1 MANPTSYKPGN
12 SLLHRMD
19 PRIKTIVL
27 ILFTILIFILKSF
40 SSIGL
45 LFLTIAVLWK
55 LSGIGYGTIIS
66 YIKFML
72 LLFMLLVIMQ
82 SIFYPGETILLEP
95 LIPSSF
101 PLLGGKGNISLEGIL
116 FGILLCLRVL
126 TLMCTLPLLL
136 VTTSIEELSLAMVK
150 MGLSYKVAFTA
161 TTALNQL
168 PILRTDIIA
177 IMNAQ
182 KLRGF
187 TVFDT
192 GRLFQ
197 KLKAFPTLVVPL
209 VMGAMRR
216 ATLMGVAMDSRAF
229 GSEKKRTYILSI
241 KTRAGDWLFLSGSV
255 LFGLLLLVMNH
266 YWI

>member
-12 SLLHRMD
+12 SVLHRTD
-19 PRIKTIVL
+19 PRIKTVVL
-27 ILFTILIFILKSF
+27 VIFTILIFIIRSF
-40 SSIGL
+40 SAIGL
-45 LFLTIAVLWK
+45 LFVVILLLWK
-55 LSGIGYGTIIS
+55 ISGLGFGTILS
-66 YIKFML
+66 YMKLLMVLFL
-72 LLFMLLVIMQ
+72 LLMIMQ
-82 SIFYPGETILLEP
+82 TIFYPGDIVLVEP
-95 LIPSSF
+95 LIPHWF
-101 PLLGGKGNISLEGIL
+101 PLLGGMGDITLEGIL
-116 FGILLCLRVL
+116 YGVLLCLRVL

-136 VTTSIEELSLAMVK
+136 VTTTIEELALAMVK

-168 PILRTDIIA
+168 PILRSDILS

-192 GRLFQ
+192 GKWYQ

-229 GSEKKRTYILSI
+229 GSDTKRTYIMTI
-241 KTRAGDWLFLSGSV
+241 KTGPKDWLFLCGSL
-255 LFGLLLLVMNH
+255 LFGTGLLAMNV
-266 YWI
+266 YLI

>member
-12 SLLHRMD
+12 SLLHKTD

-27 ILFTILIFILKSF
+27 IFFTVLIFVFKSF
-40 SSIGL
+40 ISIGL
-45 LFLTIAVLWK
+45 LFAAILILWK
-55 LSGIGYGTIIS
+55 VAGLGYQTILSYV
-66 YIKFML
+66 KFMMVLFIL
-72 LLFMLLVIMQ
+72 LMIMQ
-82 SIFYPGETILLEP
+82 SIFYPGVIVLVEP
-95 LIPSSF
+95 LIPQWF
-101 PLLGGKGNISLEGIL
+101 PLIGGMGNITLEGIL
-116 FGILLCLRVL
+116 FGLLLCLRVL
-126 TLMCTLPLLL
+126 TLLCTLPLLL
-136 VTTSIEELSLAMVK
+136 VTTTIEELSLAMVK
-150 MGLSYKVAFTA
+150 LGLSYKVAFTA

-168 PILRTDIIA
+168 PILRSDIVS

-192 GRLFQ
+192 GKLFA

-229 GSEKKRTYILSI
+229 GSDKKRSYIMSI
-241 KTRAGDWLFLSGSV
+241 RTKPGDWIFLLSALAFG
-255 LFGLLLLVMNH
+255 GLLLVLNY
-266 YWI
+266 YWV

>member
-1 MANPTSYKPGN
+1 MANPTCYKPGA
-12 SLLHRMD
+12 SLLHRTD
-19 PRIKTIVL
+19 PRIKMVVL
-27 ILFTILIFILKSF
+27 VLFTILIFILQSF
-40 SSIGL
+40 SAIGI
-45 LFLTIAVLWK
+45 LFVTIAILWK
-55 LSGIGYGTIIS
+55 LAGIGYRTIIS
-66 YIKFML
+66 YMKL
-72 LLFMLLVIMQ
+72 LMILFILLMIMQ
-82 SIFYPGETILLEP
+82 TIFYPGEIILLEP
-95 LIPSSF
+95 LIPEWF
-101 PLLGGKGNISLEGIL
+101 PLLGGKGNITLEGIL
-116 FGILLCLRVL
+116 YGMILCLRVL

-136 VTTSIEELSLAMVK
+136 VTTTIEELSLAMVK

-168 PILRTDIIA
+168 PILRSDIVA

-192 GRLFQ
+192 GKWHQ

-229 GSEKKRTYILSI
+229 GSDKKRSYIMSI
-241 KTRAGDWLFLSGSV
+241 KTRPADWVFLIIST
-255 LFGLLLLVMNH
+255 LFGAGLLAINV

>member
-12 SLLHRMD
+12 SLLHRTD
-19 PRIKTIVL
+19 PRIKLIVL
-27 ILFTILIFILKSF
+27 VIFTILIFILKCF

-45 LFLTIAVLWK
+45 LFLVILLLWK
-55 LSGIGYGTIIS
+55 IAGLEYRTILSYM
-66 YIKFML
+66 KL
-72 LLFMLLVIMQ
+72 LSILFVLLMAMQ
-82 SIFYPGETILLEP
+82 TVFYPGDTILVEP
-95 LIPSSF
+95 LIPEAV
-101 PLLGGKGNISLEGIL
+101 PVLGGMGNIALEGIIYGL
-116 FGILLCLRVL
+116 LLCLRVL

-136 VTTSIEELSLAMVK
+136 VTTSIEELALAMVRL
-150 MGLSYKVAFTA
+150 GLSHKVAFTA

-168 PILRTDIIA
+168 PILRSDIVS

-187 TVFDT
+187 TVFET
-192 GRLFQ
+192 GKWYQ

-229 GSEKKRTYILSI
+229 GSYKDRTYIMTI
-241 KTRAGDWLFLSGSV
+241 KTKAGDWIFLFFSLIFV
-255 LFGLLLLVMNH
+255 AALLVMNH
-266 YWI
+266 YLV

>member
-12 SLLHRMD
+12 SLLHRLD

-27 ILFTILIFILKSF
+27 ILFTVLIFILNSF

-45 LFLTIAVLWK
+45 LFLSILFLWK
-55 LSGIGYGTIIS
+55 LSGIGFEIIFS
-66 YIKFML
+66 YIRIML
-72 LLFMLLVIMQ
+72 LLFLLLLIMQ
-82 SIFYPGETILLEP
+82 AIFYPGETVLLEP
-95 LIPSSF
+95 LIPGWF
-101 PLLGGKGNISLEGIL
+101 PLLGGKGNITLEGIF
-116 FGILLCLRVL
+116 FGFLLSLRVL

-136 VTTSIEELSLAMVK
+136 VTTTIEELSLAMVK
-150 MGLSYKVAFTA
+150 MGLSYKIAFTA

-168 PILRTDIIA
+168 PILRSDILA

-197 KLKAFPTLVVPL
+197 KLKALPALVVPL

-229 GSEKKRTYILSI
+229 GSDRKRTYIMTI
-241 KTRAGDWLFLSGSV
+241 KTRAGDWLFLSGSL
-255 LFGLLLLVMNH
+255 LFGILLLVMNH